1 MKDCDKETT
10 KQKGK
15 YVKRYFRGMIKS
27 WAMDLRGRE
36 DGVKRLAAGKHAN
49 KTHKQCK
56 DYIRPF
62 FKQCKSQQVPPDIL
76 QATRRIVCLCEQREY
91 LQAND
96 LYVACA
102 CVCVCVCAFVFGGW
116 GGAAG
121 VPEETGGEPLFGCV
135 KYIRRT

>member
-15 YVKRYFRGMIKS
+15 YVKRYLRGMIKS

-36 DGVKRLAAGKHAN
+36 DGVKRLAAGKFEN

-96 LYVACA
+96 LYVVCGV
-102 CVCVCVCAFVFGGW
+102 CVFVCLHTILQCVCVCARLCVGGGVGGFGG
-116 GGAAG
+116 GSRG
-121 VPEETGGEPLFGCV
+121 T
-135 KYIRRT
+135 